1 MLISIWLNPGRSDA
15 ADHIRALE
23 EINGIYSKG
32 FFRLE
37 TPDVCISAGHPA
49 FVRIYFISY
58 QMSFRLLETISSA

>member
-1 MLISIWLNPGRSDA
+1 MRILIWLNPGRSEA

-23 EINGIYSKG
+23 ERNGIYSKS

-49 FVRIYFISY
+49 FVRI
-58 QMSFRLLETISSA
+58 